1 MRKKKQV
8 STSILLDGAFLS
20 YKTVFTN
27 YFLCLIECM
36 RNVLFLSYD
45 KTDRID
51 SFVYYSRFLSPVDK
65 GICSKID
72 NLVSYFFYWQ
82 NQLSRKKLILFSLSF
97 SKISTR
103 VTVICPSC
111 ISSENL
117 SLDEWRT
124 TGFQRLILVNR
135 FIGGFQL
142 HFY

>member
-51 SFVYYSRFLSPVDK
+51 SFVYYSRFLSLVDK

-72 NLVSYFFYWQ
+72 NLVSYF
-82 NQLSRKKLILFSLSF
+82 
-97 SKISTR
+97 
-103 VTVICPSC
+103 
-111 ISSENL
+111 
-117 SLDEWRT
+117 
-124 TGFQRLILVNR
+124 R
-135 FIGGFQL
+135 FIGKTSCQEKSKL
-142 HFY
+142 VPLNPV